1 MERVNIREL
10 RRDLAARVRRA
21 AGGER
26 LVITVGGRPVAQLG
40 PIGADSGQ
48 VTLDDL
54 TARGLLLPA
63 RRRDQPEPEF
73 VLPMWAGT
81 RIDQLLREVRGR

>member
-1 MERVNIREL
+1 MERVGIREL
-10 RRDLAARVRRA
+10 RQQLAAQVRRA
-21 AGGER
+21 EHGER

-40 PIGADSGQ
+40 PVGADAGE

-54 TARGLLLPA
+54 TARGLVLPA
-63 RRRDQPEPEF
+63 RRRDQPDAEF